1 MRLIDAE
8 YLLDLIKDIN
18 GERYGYVDAEDIN
31 NAPTVDAV
39 PVKHGHWIWSDDL
52 CEYCCSRC
60 GHTDDY
66 GIHPDIEYCPYCGAK
81 MDESTQSNDFNTL
94 DALGE
99 KVTE

>member
-1 MRLIDAE
+1 MRLIDA
-8 YLLDLIKDIN
+8 DILKPEFVH
-18 GERYGYVDAEDIN
+18 GRWDARYVAEHDIVD
-31 NAPTVDAV
+31 APTVDAS

-81 MDESTQSNDFNTL
+81 MDEVAES
-94 DALGE
+94 
-99 KVTE
+99 

>member
-1 MRLIDAE
+1 MSRLIDANE
-8 YLLDLIKDIN
+8 YKARIDRYPPSIRDIAKK
-18 GERYGYVDAEDIN
+18 ELGYCK
-31 NAPTVDAV
+31 TVDAS

-81 MDESTQSNDFNTL
+81 MDE
-94 DALGE
+94 
-99 KVTE
+99 VTGFGM